1 MRLSKLYTNR
11 DELFQ
16 PITFNRRL
24 NVVLAEIRLPQNRNK
39 DTHNLGKSTL
49 GLLIDFVLLSK
60 KSSRGFLFK
69 HLDVFE
75 SFVFFLELELSDSSY
90 ITIRR
95 SVESASK
102 ISFKKHQSPGQNF
115 SNWEDEEWD
124 HLDIPFE
131 KAKELLDALLDLRG
145 LKPWGYRKLLGYL
158 IRRQEDYR
166 DTFQLRRFAGKHLEW
181 KPFLAQILGFDA
193 EILASHYEKEE
204 QLASKK
210 EREASIRSELGES
223 VLDIS
228 QVEGLLLL
236 KRTEATGL
244 QTELDS
250 FDFRK
255 QDKITTERVVER
267 IDRRIGELNSERYY
281 LDLNLKKIETSI
293 DRGTIMFKPDEA
305 AKVFNEAGVLFDG
318 QLKKD
323 FEQLLAFN
331 VAITKE
337 RKQFLEEERDE
348 LRQRLA
354 SINNELNALG
364 DERRRELSYLSE
376 TDIFIKYKLKSE
388 NLVQLRADILAL
400 ERQKTFIQKLQRL
413 KNEVRALGEEIAA
426 LQVKIELDVEKQNSD
441 PSSLFSKIRLYFNE
455 VVERVVARKAL
466 LSVSANQY
474 GHLEF
479 TAEILDEAGNATSA
493 DLGFTYRKLLCIA
506 FDLAILRSHLG
517 EQFPRF
523 VYHDGVFE
531 SLDDRKK
538 ENLLEVLRDYTRLG
552 IQSVITLIDS
562 DLPSGTGSA
571 FFDSAEI
578 VLTLHDEDET
588 GRLFKMDTW

>member
-426 LQVKIELDVEKQNSD
+426 LQVKIESDVEKQNSD